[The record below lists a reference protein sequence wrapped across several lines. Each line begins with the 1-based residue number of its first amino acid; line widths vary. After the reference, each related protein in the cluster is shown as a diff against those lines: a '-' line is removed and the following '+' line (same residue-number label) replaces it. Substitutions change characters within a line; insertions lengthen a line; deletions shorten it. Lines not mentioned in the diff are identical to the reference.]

1 MLCAC
6 ACCKLCCDLCS
17 EVCHTNPLP
26 PPFARS
32 ISKALRR
39 IEELELNRKDYALYI
54 QRLTSEK
61 EEMLLVLD
69 AQKAVID
76 VLTTTTQKMKEQ
88 QLDESQQQLEGGGE
102 ETRIDM
108 SDMLSMSS
116 PTSSANKR
124 RLVQR
129 RAPASVSLSGRGR
142 PLDSPHGST
151 TTSSSP
157 FGASMSPVHAAQET
171 QMHESPSI
179 YIFRQPPTPEQVMS
193 PAMHNMS
200 GAVVPKTT
208 QLDSSRNN
216 QHYYSDA
223 VEIIDDELTSEGLVK
238 VLVAFIV
245 FLLACPL
252 V

>member
-1 MLCAC
+1 
-6 ACCKLCCDLCS
+6 
-17 EVCHTNPLP
+17 
-26 PPFARS
+26 
-32 ISKALRR
+32 
-39 IEELELNRKDYALYI
+39 
-54 QRLTSEK
+54 
-61 EEMLLVLD
+61 MLLVLD

-88 QLDESQQQLEGGGE
+88 QLDVSQQQLEAGGE
-102 ETRIDM
+102 ETHIDM

-116 PTSSANKR
+116 STSSANMR

-129 RAPASVSLSGRGR
+129 RAPASVSPSGRGR
-142 PLDSPHGST
+142 PHDTPPGSSSSS
-151 TTSSSP
+151 SSSP
-157 FGASMSPVHAAQET
+157 FGAPMSPVHAAQET

-179 YIFRQPPTPEQVMS
+179 YIVRQPPTPEQGMS
-193 PAMHNMS
+193 PTMHHMPR
-200 GAVVPKTT
+200 AVVPKTT
-208 QLDSSRNN
+208 ELDSSRNN

-238 VLVAFIV
+238 VLVIFIV